1 MYFFFNYGS
10 PVCAKACL
18 WPICVF
24 CAFSLALFLLFVVL
38 FYSDL
43 FLFYYYSLDA
53 CLFSDR
59 TQLRLLICM
68 GGELGRVLEE
78 LVKGKL

>member
-1 MYFFFNYGS
+1 M
-10 PVCAKACL
+10 CAKACL
-18 WPICVF
+18 WPVCVF

-53 CLFSDR
+53 CLFSNQRED
-59 TQLRLLICM
+59 TESD
-68 GGELGRVLEE
+68 GGGGVLEE
-78 LVKGKL
+78 LGEKKL